1 MYKLSD
7 GTEVE
12 VQPKENTVK
21 VTFNYED
28 NKELS
33 KTDKNVAQEVKIFH
47 LDNKDENG
55 EEVNR

>member
-28 NKELS
+28 NEDIAKA
-33 KTDKNVAQEVKIFH
+33 DKNDNQEVKVFH
-47 LDNKDENG
+47 LEDKDEN
-55 EEVNR
+55 

>member
-1 MYKLSD
+1 LYKLSD
-7 GTEVE
+7 GTEIE

-33 KTDKNVAQEVKIFH
+33 KVDENDNQEVKIFH

-55 EEVNR
+55 EVVDR

>member
-21 VTFNYED
+21 VTFDYED
-28 NKELS
+28 NDELS
-33 KTDKNVAQEVKIFH
+33 KADEIDEQEVKVFH
-47 LDNKDENG
+47 IEEVKDEQ
-55 EEVNR
+55 